1 MRFDFDNFEFIE
13 LSEQP
18 RRAAIHDA
26 SGCMSWQALR
36 TAVDVWMLAATD
48 AGARADQPLVITGH
62 KEADFV
68 VAMLG
73 CLRLGVPFVPID
85 VINPAE
91 RVRRITELVQATLV
105 YDTQKQRFSTTGHA
119 PQTLAEKG
127 VAYIMFTSGSTGDP
141 KGVQIGRESLGLF
154 ASWIRECLNLGAA
167 PVFMDQ
173 MLFSFDFSLFNW
185 VGALTCGGTVALCA
199 RETIEDGMAFAEYLA
214 KTRVSVWASTPSFVR
229 QQMLGAD
236 FNATQLPDLKV
247 FVFGAESLTPTM
259 AEALWERFP
268 AVRIVNSY
276 GPTEATCSTTWV
288 EIDPAMRRAA
298 PLPFPIGRAKPYA
311 DVFIE
316 AGEICMA
323 GDHVM
328 RGYLNRP
335 DLNETRMFTRNGKRG
350 YRSGDVGDMDELGL
364 VTFRGRRDDQI
375 KMHGYRIELA
385 EVDAALALLP
395 GVRAGATI
403 ALKRPDGVIVRMIGF
418 VDPDHTGP
426 AGLHAP
432 GVSLKDWKA
441 ILARRVPSYMVPSE
455 LLVCHGFPITQTEKV
470 DRKKLEQMYRDSR
483 VTSVSSNSNN
493 STPVRSSAFVG
504 QPA

>member
-1 MRFDFDNFEFIE
+1 MRFDFDTFEFTE
-13 LSEQP
+13 LTEQP
-18 RRAAIHDA
+18 RLDAVHDA
-26 SGCMSWQALR
+26 SGHMSWQALR
-36 TAVDVWMLAATD
+36 TAVDVWMWSATE
-48 AGARADQPLVITGH
+48 AGARADHPLVISGH

-85 VINPAE
+85 IINPPE
-91 RVRRITELVQATLV
+91 RAQRITKLVHAALV
-105 YDTQKQRFSTTGHA
+105 YDTQKKRFVPTGHTPKA
-119 PQTLAEKG
+119 LEQKD
-127 VAYIMFTSGSTGDP
+127 VAYGMCTSGSTGDP
-141 KGVQIGRESLGLF
+141 KGVQIGRESMGLF
-154 ASWIRECLNLGAA
+154 ASWVRDCLQLGEA

-185 VGALTCGGTVALCA
+185 MGALACGGSVALCA
-199 RETIEDGMAFAEYLA
+199 RETIEDGAAFADYLVQS
-214 KTRVSVWASTPSFVR
+214 RVSVWASTPSFVR
-229 QQMLGAD
+229 QQMLSERFSAEH
-236 FNATQLPDLKV
+236 LPDLKA

-259 AEALWERFP
+259 AEALWARFP
-268 AVRIVNSY
+268 QVRIINSY

-288 EIDPAMRRAA
+288 EIDTPMRQAA

-316 AGEICMA
+316 DGEICIA

-335 DLNETRMFTRNGKRG
+335 DLNETRMFIRDGKRG
-350 YRSGDVGDMDELGL
+350 YRTGDLGTMDAQGL
-364 VTFRGRRDDQI
+364 VTFHGRRDDQI
-375 KMHGYRIELA
+375 KLHGYRIELA

-395 GVRAGATI
+395 GVRAGAAI

-426 AGLHAP
+426 EGLHPPEGA
-432 GVSLKDWKA
+432 LKDWKA

-455 LLVCHGFPITQTEKV
+455 LLVCHGFPTTQTDKA
-470 DRKKLEQMYRDSR
+470 DRKKLEQMYRESR
-483 VTSVSSNSNN
+483 APTR
-493 STPVRSSAFVG
+493 P
-504 QPA
+504 QPARTTGEVA